1 MALTAIVIASSR
13 ASNVRVLAERRI
25 SFNFDQHNSI
35 GDKSGEYGGKNL
47 TFAPTDSIKDFAV
60 TA

>member
-1 MALTAIVIASSR
+1 M
-13 ASNVRVLAERRI
+13 RVLEERRI

-35 GDKSGEYGGKNL
+35 GDKSGKYGANNL

-60 TA
+60 TAI